1 MRTGLIIL
9 IVIVLIAVVIFIIDI
24 PQQKKNRRGLKEYYE
39 RKKRNE
45 EEDKRYQLLYEEQQ
59 KKEMERKELR
69 YKSLVEKMAYPNKII
84 SLPNE
89 KYIMVNE
96 KTKQILIEKGIY
108 SFHDIL
114 GYELFDNQS
123 FIEQHGEQKITSTT
137 KTNTQSMVGRAIVG
151 GILMG
156 GVGAIAGA
164 ATAKKNT
171 DSALS
176 GGDVKKTVI
185 HNYSILVTVNNINQP
200 LEKIYLYQDKC
211 LTDEICA
218 ILSVILMRNKQ
229 DA

>member
-59 KKEMERKELR
+59 KKETERKELR

-89 KYIMVNE
+89 KYVMVNE

-151 GILMG
+151 GVLMG
-156 GVGAIAGA
+156 GVGAITGA

-171 DSALS
+171 DSVLS

-200 LEKIYLYQDKC
+200 LKKIYLYQDKC

-218 ILSVILMRNKQ
+218 ILSVILMRNQQ

>member
-1 MRTGLIIL
+1 MKTGLIIL
-9 IVIVLIAVVIFIIDI
+9 IVIVLIAIVIFIIDI
-24 PQQKKNRRGLKEYYE
+24 PQQKKNRRGLREYYE

-59 KKEMERKELR
+59 KKETERKELK
-69 YKSLVEKMAYPNKII
+69 YKSLVEKMSYPNKII
-84 SLPNE
+84 CLPNE

-96 KTKQILIEKGIY
+96 KTKQILIEKRIY

-123 FIEQHGEQKITSTT
+123 FTEQHGEQRITSTT
-137 KTNTQSMVGRAIVG
+137 KTDTQSMVGRAIVG
-151 GILMG
+151 GVLMG
-156 GVGAIAGA
+156 GVGTIAGA

-171 DSALS
+171 DSVLS
-176 GGDVKKTVI
+176 GGDVKKTVV
-185 HNYSILVTVNNINQP
+185 HDYSVLVTVNNINQP
-200 LEKIYLYQDKC
+200 LEKVYLYQDKC